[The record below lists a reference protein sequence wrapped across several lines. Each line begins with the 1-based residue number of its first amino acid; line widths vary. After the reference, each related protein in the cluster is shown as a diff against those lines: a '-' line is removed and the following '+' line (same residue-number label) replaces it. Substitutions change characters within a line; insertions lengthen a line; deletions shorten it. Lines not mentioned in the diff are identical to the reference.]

1 MLERVKYKARA
12 IGDHA
17 GMDRELNS
25 EVSFHIEMEAR
36 KYIAQGM
43 SPDDARA
50 LALRNFGPME
60 KHREETRDARGVTW
74 FEELLADMRYGVRTL
89 LKNPGFAAMAIITL
103 GMGIG
108 SNTAI
113 FSVIDG
119 VLLKPLPYAN
129 GDRLLLVQHTATQP
143 NFGVSIKELY
153 DYRKQLD
160 TFEGLVEFHQMNFD
174 LLRRG
179 EPDRVATGVVS
190 PNFFSVLG
198 IRPVLGRTFIETDDD
213 EGADAVLV
221 LTHAYWQ
228 TRFGGDPS
236 IIGQVFEM
244 NNRPHTVVG
253 VLPAVPQ
260 YPNEVDIYMPTSAC
274 PFRAAA
280 EKRIETNRRAFGL
293 RVFGLLK
300 EGRTREAADTEV
312 ATVAQ
317 RWTQD
322 YPQDYRAGLGF
333 QAHTA
338 NVLEQL
344 TSGARETLLILLGT
358 TGLILLIAC
367 ANVANLTLARMLR
380 RDRELAMRT
389 ALGAGRWRLV
399 RQLLTESTILALA
412 GGVVGLAFAG
422 STVGMLTTFVGR
434 FTSRTGEV
442 AIDPG
447 VLVFTLGVSVV
458 TGLLFGT
465 FPALATR
472 IDLMSALRSGGK
484 GTSDAGGR
492 RRTQSALIV
501 AQVAVSVVLLIS
513 AGLLLHSFYR
523 LQSVNP
529 GFNSD
534 RVMSAEVFGNFTKYP
549 DAPSLRRLYV
559 SVLERLENT
568 TGVVSA
574 AVTNAV
580 PLAGLQPQ
588 QTRFQ
593 IQGRTYATPEDR
605 PTADVRVAST
615 RYFDTLNI
623 PVKRGRLFTELDHEN
638 AAPVAL
644 INESMIRQF
653 EGREPIGMEISF
665 DNGQNWATV
674 VGVVGRRQG
683 FRPRQGRRRPDLPA
697 DAAGRRARRTR
708 ARPDDGRSDDGDH
721 DHPQR
726 RARHR
731 SGSADR
737 ERAHARRDPRH
748 LTGDAEAHGDAPHR
762 LRRARAPRHP
772 DRHHR
777 RHRAVGVAAHAGVRP
792 AHGARR
798 HAAEGAR
805 NGDRPGPDAGR
816 HRSGDWCRGGRGSR
830 PRAAELP
837 VSDDGDRPAH
847 LRGRRPRVRRRR
859 HPGLPGP
866 RLARD
871 DGGPDERAARRVE
884 HVARVSFQ
892 LPVASSKRTDLRIPA
907 GCPF

>member
-12 IGDHA
+12 LGDRA
-17 GMDRELNS
+17 GMDRELNA
-25 EVSFHIEMEAR
+25 EVTFHLEMETR
-36 KYIAQGM
+36 KYIEEGM
-43 SPDDARA
+43 TPDEARA
-50 LALRNFGPME
+50 RAMRNFGPME

-74 FEELLADMRYGVRTL
+74 FEELMADMRYGVRTL

-103 GMGIG
+103 GLGIG

-129 GDRLLLVQHTATQP
+129 GDRLLLVQHTASQP

-160 TFEGLVEFHQMNFD
+160 SFEGLVEFHQMNFD

-190 PNFFSVLG
+190 PNFFNVLG
-198 IRPVLGRTFIETDDD
+198 IKPILGRTFIETDDD

-253 VLPAVPQ
+253 VLPSVPQ

-274 PFRAAA
+274 PFRSAA
-280 EKRIETNRRAFGL
+280 EKRVETNRRGFGL

-300 EGRTREAADTEV
+300 EGRTREAANTEI

-322 YPQDYRAGLGF
+322 YPKDYRAGLGF
-333 QAHTA
+333 QAQTA

-344 TSGARETLLILLGT
+344 TAGARETLLILLGT

-389 ALGAGRWRLV
+389 ALGAGRGRLI

-412 GGVVGLAFAG
+412 GGVVGLLFAW

-465 FPALATR
+465 FPAMATR

-529 GFNSD
+529 GFSGD

-549 DAPSLRRLYV
+549 DAQSLRRLYV
-559 SVLERLENT
+559 SVLERLDNT
-568 TGVVSA
+568 PGVVSA

-593 IQGRTYATPEDR
+593 IQGKTYTTPEDR

-623 PVKRGRLFTELDHEN
+623 PVKRGRSFTELDHEN
-638 AAPVAL
+638 AAAVAL

-653 EGREPIGMEISF
+653 EGREPIGVEISF

-674 VGVVGRRQG
+674 VGVVADVKAFGLDKDAVAQIYLPMRQAGGLAGRVLVRMTG
-683 FRPRQGRRRPDLPA
+683 DPATATTIIRNVVHGIDPDLPIENVRTLDEIRDTSLA
-697 DAAGRRARRTR
+697 TPKLTAMLLTVFAGLALLVT
-708 ARPDDGRSDDGDH
+708 
-721 DHPQR
+721 
-726 RARHR
+726 
-731 SGSADR
+731 
-737 ERAHARRDPRH
+737 
-748 LTGDAEAHGDAPHR
+748 LTGITGVIAQSVSQRTQEFG
-762 LRRARAPRHP
+762 LRMALGATQQKVLGMVIGQGLTMVGIGLAIGVVA
-772 DRHHR
+772 
-777 RHRAVGVAAHAGVRP
+777 AVGI
-792 AHGARR
+792 
-798 HAAEGAR
+798 
-805 NGDRPGPDAGR
+805 
-816 HRSGDWCRGGRGSR
+816 
-830 PRAAELP
+830 
-837 VSDDGDRPAH
+837 
-847 LRGRRPRVRRRR
+847 
-859 HPGLPGP
+859 
-866 RLARD
+866 
-871 DGGPDERAARRVE
+871 
-884 HVARVSFQ
+884 ARVLRSYLYQTTATDPLTFAVVG
-892 LPVASSKRTDLRIPA
+892 LAFIVAGILACLGPAWRATTVDPMNALRA
-907 GCPF
+907 E